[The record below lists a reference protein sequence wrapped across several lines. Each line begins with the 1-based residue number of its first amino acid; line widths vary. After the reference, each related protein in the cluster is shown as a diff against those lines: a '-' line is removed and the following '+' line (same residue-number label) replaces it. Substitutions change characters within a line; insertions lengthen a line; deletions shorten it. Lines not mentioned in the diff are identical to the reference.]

1 MEIDGTQIELE
12 NHLREKRQA
21 LALSQKQLADLAGIT
36 RQAISALESDQYSP
50 ATSVAL
56 QLARAL
62 HCRVEDLFSIK
73 QGGEIIEGELLGAL
87 PQGNRPVRAQVT
99 QIGHR
104 LLVRPLHGLGE
115 LASLSATADGL
126 IVESNPK
133 NNQVKVKLLK
143 DREVIRRKIVVG
155 GCDPAMFLAGE
166 HIRKHD
172 QDNLVPCLMGS
183 SIALKALKRGE
194 IHLAGIHLADER
206 SGVWEL
212 PNLKDSLGDMD
223 CIVVTFAHWE
233 EGFIVRQGNPK
244 KIRAVSDIAKP
255 TVRIVNR
262 EKGSG
267 ARRLLDKQIRASAI
281 NPKRIKGYGDEVF
294 SHLDVASRVKS
305 GLADAGI
312 GVQSVAS
319 ICGLDFV
326 PLQRERYDLVIPK
339 AHYETL
345 SGLRVLLDTIVS
357 KPFRDE
363 LDALGGY
370 DTREIGKVVEA
381 SMAGQQGVN
390 TRRIR
395 KGDSS

>member
-1 MEIDGTQIELE
+1 MEPEVTQVEME
-12 NHLREKRQA
+12 NRLREKRQA
-21 LALSQKQLADLAGIT
+21 LALSQKQLAELAGVT
-36 RQAISALESDQYSP
+36 RQAISALEANQYSP

-73 QGGEIIEGELLGAL
+73 QGGEVVEGELLSAL
-87 PQGNRPVRAQVT
+87 PHGNGPARAQVAE
-99 QIGHR
+99 IGHR
-104 LLVRPLHGLGE
+104 LLVRPLVGSGE
-115 LASLSATADGL
+115 LVSLSATADGL
-126 IVESNPK
+126 ILEINPDK
-133 NNQVKVKLLK
+133 SRVKVKLLK
-143 DREVIRRKIVVG
+143 DRETVRRKIVVG
-155 GCDPAMFLAGE
+155 GCDPAMFLAAE

-172 QDNLVPCLMGS
+172 QENLAPCLMGS
-183 SIALKALKRGE
+183 SIALGALKRGE
-194 IHLAGIHLADER
+194 IHIAGIHLAEE
-206 SGVWEL
+206 SAGSWEL
-212 PNLKDSLGDMD
+212 PNLKKSLGDMD

-244 KIRAVSDIAKP
+244 KIRTVSDIAKP
-255 TVRIVNR
+255 TVKIVNR

-267 ARRLLDKQIRASAI
+267 ARGLLDKQMRASAI
-281 NPKRIKGYGDEVF
+281 NPNRVKGYSDEVF
-294 SHLDVASRVKS
+294 SHLDLASRIKS
-305 GLADAGI
+305 GLGDAGI

-326 PLQRERYDLVIPK
+326 PLQRERYDLIIPK

-345 SGLRVLLDTIVS
+345 HGLRVLLDTIVS

-381 SMAGQQGVN
+381 VHG
-390 TRRIR
+390 
-395 KGDSS
+395 

>member
-1 MEIDGTQIELE
+1 METEVTQVEME
-12 NHLREKRQA
+12 NRLREKRQA
-21 LALSQKQLADLAGIT
+21 LALSQKQLAELAGVT
-36 RQAISALESDQYSP
+36 RQAISALEANQYSP

-73 QGGEIIEGELLGAL
+73 QGGEVIEGELLGAL
-87 PQGNRPVRAQVT
+87 PQGNSPARAQVT

-104 LLVRPLHGLGE
+104 LLVRPARRLWRI
-115 LASLSATADGL
+115 SQ
-126 IVESNPK
+126 PK
-133 NNQVKVKLLK
+133 CDRRRPDLEANLDKRRVKVKLLK
-143 DREVIRRKIVVG
+143 SRETVRRKIVVG
-155 GCDPAMFLAGE
+155 GCDPAMFLAAE

-172 QDNLVPCLMGS
+172 QENLAPCLMGS
-183 SIALKALKRGE
+183 SIALGALERGE
-194 IHLAGIHLADER
+194 IHVAGIHLAEE
-206 SGVWEL
+206 SAGSWEL
-212 PNLKDSLGDMD
+212 PNLKKSLGDMD

-233 EGFIVRQGNPK
+233 EGFIIRQGNPK
-244 KIRAVSDIAKP
+244 KIRTVSDIAKP

-267 ARRLLDKQIRASAI
+267 ARRLLDKQMRASAI
-281 NPKRIKGYGDEVF
+281 NPNRVKGYNDEVF
-294 SHLDVASRVKS
+294 SHLDLASRIKS

-326 PLQRERYDLVIPK
+326 PLQRERYDLIIPK

-345 SGLRVLLDTIVS
+345 HGLRVLLDTIVS

-363 LDALGGY
+363 LHALGGY
-370 DTREIGKVVEA
+370 DTREIGKVVETVH
-381 SMAGQQGVN
+381 G
-390 TRRIR
+390 
-395 KGDSS
+395 